1 MKLGNTSQSIVPV
14 PNFFLNSTFSD
25 VDTFKV
31 STRRRYFREKDLF
44 RHTKDLNY
52 SNNRRHNQ
60 KKFDDFNKEKYIPIH
75 KTDMNLNIGNLQG
88 SLSRQK
94 KGHDEMYLL
103 DSDRV
108 DKDETNKFKS
118 SNLEFGKFTQYME
131 KTNITKIVKGDVREE
146 ISSNIK
152 ELLEKINTNL
162 DMKEYNKFD
171 KKQNSI
177 MHNTIKFT
185 PITTFNK
192 HNENETDRFK
202 RTLKEKLNSLTA
214 VNEKS
219 KEKALTSLNFNYSS
233 SKEGISSQSNI
244 ENTKLPSTKIGSA
257 QKVPNLN
264 LESKL
269 RSTSQTADIQYNY
282 TTSLQNTNFNTMYA
296 SMKTTSSKN
305 KNINFQNNTNNATEY
320 ENFDDYSSNYNLKPS
335 DLRHFRIPSKK
346 NYQRRKECELM
357 RKTKDNDPYLSTIKT
372 ENYNSLKYKQ
382 NFNENY
388 KFEKYK
394 KNDEANPYN
403 SLQIMSMTS
412 KSVFL

>member
-31 STRRRYFREKDLF
+31 PARRRYFREKDLF
-44 RHTKDLNY
+44 RHTRDLNF

-60 KKFDDFNKEKYIPIH
+60 KKYEDFNKEKYIPIH
-75 KTDMNLNIGNLQG
+75 KRDINLNIGNLQG
-88 SLSRQK
+88 SLSGQK
-94 KGHDEMYLL
+94 YGQNDMYLL

-118 SNLEFGKFTQYME
+118 SNLEFGKFTHYME
-131 KTNITKIVKGDVREE
+131 KTNISKIVNGDVREE

-171 KKQNSI
+171 KKHNSMI
-177 MHNTIKFT
+177 HNTIKFT

-233 SKEGISSQSNI
+233 SKEGIISNSNN
-244 ENTKLPSTKIGSA
+244 ENPKLHTKKIMSELN
-257 QKVPNLN
+257 VPNLN

-269 RSTSQTADIQYNY
+269 RSTSQTAGVPNNY
-282 TTSLQNTNFNTMYA
+282 TTLHNTNFNTMYS
-296 SMKTTSSKN
+296 SMNTNSSNN
-305 KNINFQNNTNNATEY
+305 KNIIFHNITKNATEY
-320 ENFDDYSSNYNLKPS
+320 ENFDEYSSNNLNKY

-346 NYQRRKECELM
+346 NYQRKKESELM
-357 RKTKDNDPYLSTIKT
+357 RKTTDMDPYLSTIKT

-388 KFEKYK
+388 KFEKNK
-394 KNDEANPYN
+394 RDDEGNAYS
-403 SLQIMSMTS
+403 SLQMMNMTS
-412 KSVFL
+412 KSLFI

>member
-31 STRRRYFREKDLF
+31 PARRRYFREKDLF
-44 RHTKDLNY
+44 RHTRDLNF

-60 KKFDDFNKEKYIPIH
+60 KKYEDFNKEKYIPIH
-75 KTDMNLNIGNLQG
+75 KRDINLNIGHLQG
-88 SLSRQK
+88 SLSGQK
-94 KGHDEMYLL
+94 YGQNDMYLL

-118 SNLEFGKFTQYME
+118 SNLEFGKFTHYME
-131 KTNITKIVKGDVREE
+131 KTNISKIVNGDVREE

-171 KKQNSI
+171 KKHNSMI
-177 MHNTIKFT
+177 HNTIKFT

-233 SKEGISSQSNI
+233 SKEGIISNSNN
-244 ENTKLPSTKIGSA
+244 ENPKLHTKKIMSELN
-257 QKVPNLN
+257 VPNLN

-269 RSTSQTADIQYNY
+269 RSTSQTAGVPNNY
-282 TTSLQNTNFNTMYA
+282 TTLHNTNFNTMYS
-296 SMKTTSSKN
+296 SMNTNSSNN
-305 KNINFQNNTNNATEY
+305 KNIIFHNITKNATEY
-320 ENFDDYSSNYNLKPS
+320 ENFDEYSSNNLNKY

-346 NYQRRKECELM
+346 NYQRKKESELM
-357 RKTKDNDPYLSTIKT
+357 RKTTDMDPYLSTIKT

-388 KFEKYK
+388 KFEKNK
-394 KNDEANPYN
+394 RDDEGNAYS
-403 SLQIMSMTS
+403 SLQMMNMTS
-412 KSVFL
+412 KSLFI

>member
-31 STRRRYFREKDLF
+31 PSRRRYFREKDLF
-44 RHTKDLNY
+44 RHTRDLNF

-60 KKFDDFNKEKYIPIH
+60 KKYEDFNKEKYIPIH
-75 KTDMNLNIGNLQG
+75 KRDINLNIGNLQG
-88 SLSRQK
+88 SLSKQK
-94 KGHDEMYLL
+94 YGQNDMYLL

-118 SNLEFGKFTQYME
+118 SNLEFGKFTHYME
-131 KTNITKIVKGDVREE
+131 KTNISKIVNGDVREE

-171 KKQNSI
+171 KKHNSMI
-177 MHNTIKFT
+177 QNTIKFT

-219 KEKALTSLNFNYSS
+219 KEKALTSLRFNYSS
-233 SKEGISSQSNI
+233 SKEGIISNSNN
-244 ENTKLPSTKIGSA
+244 ENPKLHTKKIMSELN
-257 QKVPNLN
+257 VPNLN

-269 RSTSQTADIQYNY
+269 RSTSQTASVPYNY
-282 TTSLQNTNFNTMYA
+282 TTLHNTNFNTMYS
-296 SMKTTSSKN
+296 SMNTNSSNN
-305 KNINFQNNTNNATEY
+305 KNIIFHNNTKNATEY
-320 ENFDDYSSNYNLKPS
+320 ENFNEYSSNNLNKY

-346 NYQRRKECELM
+346 NYQRKKESDLM
-357 RKTKDNDPYLSTIKT
+357 RKTTEMDPYLSTIKT

-388 KFEKYK
+388 KFEKNK
-394 KNDEANPYN
+394 KDDEGNAYS
-403 SLQIMSMTS
+403 SLQMMNMTS
-412 KSVFL
+412 KSLFI